1 MTLHR
6 RRMLALAAA
15 ALAAPPALA
24 HHGWRWT
31 GDGRFEIS
39 GIITAAR
46 LGNPHGVLTLDVEG
60 EAWQIEVGQPWRNA
74 RAGLVDDMLRPGVE
88 IVVLGRRHADPAQ
101 RIVKAERL
109 TIAGRRYDLYPDRL

>member
-15 ALAAPPALA
+15 ALAAPPAFA

-31 GDGRFEIS
+31 DDGRFEVS

-46 LGNPHGVLTLDVEG
+46 LGNPHGVLSVDAEG

-74 RAGLVDDMLRPGVE
+74 RAGLADDMLRPGVE
-88 IVVLGRRHADPAQ
+88 IVALGRRHADPAQ